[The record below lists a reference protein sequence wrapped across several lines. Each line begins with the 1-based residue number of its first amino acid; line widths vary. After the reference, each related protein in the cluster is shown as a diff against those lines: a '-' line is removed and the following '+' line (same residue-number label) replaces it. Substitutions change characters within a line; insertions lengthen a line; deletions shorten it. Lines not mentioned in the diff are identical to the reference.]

1 MSNFIKES
9 TEELEHVVWPTPAE
23 SKKYML
29 YTVGVIIVMASMLA
43 VLGYAL
49 RSGMQWVRA
58 AFPHTEAVTT
68 TVSGEDLAT
77 QEDLKAIEA
86 LAEKRKAAKSGS
98 TLSTAS
104 GMMVTGSGK

>member
-9 TEELEHVVWPTPAE
+9 TEELEHVVWPTQAE

-49 RSGMQWVRA
+49 RSGMQ
-58 AFPHTEAVTT
+58 
-68 TVSGEDLAT
+68 
-77 QEDLKAIEA
+77 
-86 LAEKRKAAKSGS
+86 
-98 TLSTAS
+98 
-104 GMMVTGSGK
+104 